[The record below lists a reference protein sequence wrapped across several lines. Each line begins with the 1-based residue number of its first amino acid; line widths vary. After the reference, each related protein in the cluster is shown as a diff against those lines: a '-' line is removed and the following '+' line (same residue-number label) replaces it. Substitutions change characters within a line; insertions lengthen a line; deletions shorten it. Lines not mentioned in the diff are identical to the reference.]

1 MTLKR
6 KKFLELANK
15 RVPKA
20 LHTIELIGNLSNT
33 SAYEYT
39 DKDVRAIIKA
49 LEEATAEIKLR
60 FKSPGG
66 TRKTNFAL
74 GDV

>member
-1 MTLKR
+1 MSFKR

-39 DKDVRAIIKA
+39 DRDVRTIIKA
-49 LEEATAEIKLR
+49 LEEATTEIKLR

-66 TRKTNFAL
+66 TKITNFAL
-74 GDV
+74 RDE